1 MSNLKTLAEAVQTAP
16 GAFISGGF
24 QANVQNA
31 KARQSK
37 AGKNFWSCTL
47 TEGGLEVSATSFS
60 RDLTP
65 LDGHLVKFTGMG
77 LKRGDD
83 YNGKAQISL
92 GDKAIISP
100 IGGTVAV
107 MGSISNASFVN
118 MPNVISPATAST
130 SRIEGVTVGM
140 AINKAV
146 DICLKTGDTNEDTL
160 WNWSSTLIRLAQKLQ
175 AGNLA
180 PESGIEKPSDEEQP
194 Y

>member
-1 MSNLKTLAEAVQTAP
+1 MSQLKTLQEAANTAP

-37 AGKNFWSCTL
+37 AGKSFWTCTL
-47 TEGGLEVSATSFS
+47 TEGSLEVSATSFS
-60 RDLTP
+60 KDLTS

-83 YNGKAQISL
+83 YNGKPQISL

-100 IGGTVAV
+100 VGATQPSTPSEAVKSPVIAQNGGS
-107 MGSISNASFVN
+107 G
-118 MPNVISPATAST
+118 
-130 SRIEGVTVGM
+130 RIEGVTVGM

-146 DICLKTGDTNEDTL
+146 DICIKTGDVSEEAI
-160 WNWSSTLIRLAQKLQ
+160 WHRSSTLIRLAQKLQ

-180 PESGIEKPSDEEQP
+180 PELVSVETSDEEQP

>member
-1 MSNLKTLAEAVQTAP
+1 MSNTLKTLQEAANTTP

-37 AGKNFWSCTL
+37 AGKSFWTCTL
-47 TEGGLEVSATSFS
+47 TEGSLEVSATSFS
-60 RDLTP
+60 KDLTS

-83 YNGKAQISL
+83 YNGKPQISL

-100 IGGTVAV
+100 IGGTISIPLPAAV
-107 MGSISNASFVN
+107 NL
-118 MPNVISPATAST
+118 PHVISPATTST

-146 DICLKTGDTNEDTL
+146 DICLRTGDINEDTL
-160 WNWSSTLIRLAQKLQ
+160 WHWSSTLIRLAQKLQ

>member
-1 MSNLKTLAEAVQTAP
+1 MSQLKTLQEAANTAP

-31 KARQSK
+31 KVRQSK
-37 AGKNFWSCTL
+37 AGKNFWTCTL

-60 RDLTP
+60 RDLTS

-100 IGGTVAV
+100 VGATQPSIPSEASKSPVMAQNGG
-107 MGSISNASFVN
+107 
-118 MPNVISPATAST
+118 

-160 WNWSSTLIRLAQKLQ
+160 WHWSSTLIRLAQKLQ

-180 PESGIEKPSDEEQP
+180 PESGIEQPSDEQP

>member
-1 MSNLKTLAEAVQTAP
+1 MSNLKTLAEAAQTAP

-37 AGKNFWSCTL
+37 AGKSFWTCTL

-60 RDLTP
+60 KDLTS
-65 LDGHLVKFTGMG
+65 LDGHLVKFSGMG

-100 IGGTVAV
+100 IGGTVTV
-107 MGSISNASFVN
+107 TGSYPGVSVVN
-118 MPNVISPATAST
+118 LPHVVAPTGT
-130 SRIEGVTVGM
+130 TGPSRIEGVTVGM

-160 WNWSSTLIRLAQKLQ
+160 WHWSSTLIRLSQKLQ

-180 PESGIEKPSDEEQP
+180 PESGIEQPSDEQP

>member
-1 MSNLKTLAEAVQTAP
+1 MSNLKSLQEAANTAP

-37 AGKNFWSCTL
+37 AGKNFWTCTL
-47 TEGGLEVSATSFS
+47 TEGSLEVSATSFS
-60 RDLTP
+60 KDLTS

-100 IGGTVAV
+100 
-107 MGSISNASFVN
+107 
-118 MPNVISPATAST
+118 
-130 SRIEGVTVGM
+130 
-140 AINKAV
+140 
-146 DICLKTGDTNEDTL
+146 
-160 WNWSSTLIRLAQKLQ
+160 
-175 AGNLA
+175 
-180 PESGIEKPSDEEQP
+180 
-194 Y
+194 

>member
-1 MSNLKTLAEAVQTAP
+1 MSQLKTLQEAANTAP

-37 AGKNFWSCTL
+37 AGKSYWTCTL
-47 TEGGLEVSATSFS
+47 TEGSLEVAATSFS
-60 RDLTP
+60 RDLTS

-83 YNGKAQISL
+83 YNGKPQISL

-100 IGGTVAV
+100 IGGTITIPQPSTPSKAAKSPV
-107 MGSISNASFVN
+107 MAQNGGS
-118 MPNVISPATAST
+118 

-160 WNWSSTLIRLAQKLQ
+160 WHWSSTLIRLAQKLQ

-180 PESGIEKPSDEEQP
+180 PESGIEQPSDEQP

>member
-1 MSNLKTLAEAVQTAP
+1 MSNLKSLQEAANTAP

-37 AGKNFWSCTL
+37 AGKSFWTCTL
-47 TEGGLEVSATSFS
+47 TEGSLEVSATSFS
-60 RDLTP
+60 KDLSS
-65 LDGHLVKFTGMG
+65 LEGHLVKFTGMG

-83 YNGKAQISL
+83 YNGKPQISL

-100 IGGTVAV
+100 IGGTIAIPQPSTPSEAKSPVIAQNG
-107 MGSISNASFVN
+107 GSG
-118 MPNVISPATAST
+118 
-130 SRIEGVTVGM
+130 RIEGVMVGM
-140 AINKAV
+140 ALNKAV

-160 WNWSSTLIRLAQKLQ
+160 WHWSSTLIRLSQKLQ

-180 PESGIEKPSDEEQP
+180 PLSGIEQPSDEEQP

>member
-1 MSNLKTLAEAVQTAP
+1 MSQLKTLQEAANTAP
-16 GAFISGGF
+16 GSFISGGF

-37 AGKNFWSCTL
+37 AGKNFWTCTL
-47 TEGGLEVSATSFS
+47 TEGSLEVSATSFS
-60 RDLTP
+60 RDLTS

-100 IGGTVAV
+100 VGSTQPPSASEAVKSPVMAQNGGS
-107 MGSISNASFVN
+107 G
-118 MPNVISPATAST
+118 
-130 SRIEGVTVGM
+130 RIEGVMVGM
-140 AINKAV
+140 ALNKAV

-160 WNWSSTLIRLAQKLQ
+160 WHWSSTLIRLAQKLQ

-180 PESGIEKPSDEEQP
+180 PESGIEQPSDEP
-194 Y
+194 AF

>member
-1 MSNLKTLAEAVQTAP
+1 MSNLKTLAEAAQTAP
-16 GAFISGGF
+16 GSFISGGF

-37 AGKNFWSCTL
+37 AGKNFWTCTL

-60 RDLTP
+60 KDLSS
-65 LDGHLVKFTGMG
+65 LDGHLVKFSGMG

-100 IGGTVAV
+100 VGASQPSTPSEVVKSPVNAQNGGS
-107 MGSISNASFVN
+107 G
-118 MPNVISPATAST
+118 
-130 SRIEGVTVGM
+130 RIEGVMVGM
-140 AINKAV
+140 ALNKAV

-160 WNWSSTLIRLAQKLQ
+160 WHWSSTLIRLSQKLQ

-180 PESGIEKPSDEEQP
+180 PLSGIEPSDEQEQP

>member
-1 MSNLKTLAEAVQTAP
+1 MSQLKTLQEAANTAP
-16 GAFISGGF
+16 GSFISGGF

-37 AGKNFWSCTL
+37 AGKNFWTCTL
-47 TEGGLEVSATSFS
+47 TEGSLEVSATSFS
-60 RDLTP
+60 RDLTS

-100 IGGTVAV
+100 VGATQPPSPSEAVKSPVMAQNGGS
-107 MGSISNASFVN
+107 G
-118 MPNVISPATAST
+118 
-130 SRIEGVTVGM
+130 RIEGITVGM

-146 DICLKTGDTNEDTL
+146 DICIKTGDTNEDTL
-160 WNWSSTLIRLAQKLQ
+160 WHWSSTLIRLAQKLQ
-175 AGNLA
+175 SGNLA
-180 PESGIEKPSDEEQP
+180 PESGIEQPSDEQP

>member
-1 MSNLKTLAEAVQTAP
+1 MSNLKSLQDAVNTAP
-16 GAFISGGF
+16 GSFISGGF

-37 AGKNFWSCTL
+37 NGKNFWTCTL
-47 TEGGLEVSATSFS
+47 TEGSLEVSATSFS

-100 IGGTVAV
+100 VGATQPSSPSEAAKSPTIAQNS
-107 MGSISNASFVN
+107 GS
-118 MPNVISPATAST
+118 

-160 WNWSSTLIRLAQKLQ
+160 WHWSSTLIRLAQKLQ

-180 PESGIEKPSDEEQP
+180 PESGIESNEQEQP

>member
-1 MSNLKTLAEAVQTAP
+1 MSQLKTLQEAANTAP

-37 AGKNFWSCTL
+37 AGKSFWTCTL
-47 TEGGLEVSATSFS
+47 TEGSLEVSATSFS
-60 RDLTP
+60 KDLTS

-83 YNGKAQISL
+83 YNGKPQISL

-100 IGGTVAV
+100 IGGTISIPLPAV
-107 MGSISNASFVN
+107 VN
-118 MPNVISPATAST
+118 LPHVISPATTST

-160 WNWSSTLIRLAQKLQ
+160 WHWSSTLIRLSQKLQ

-180 PESGIEKPSDEEQP
+180 PLSGIEQPSDEEQP

>member
-1 MSNLKTLAEAVQTAP
+1 M
-16 GAFISGGF
+16 
-24 QANVQNA
+24 
-31 KARQSK
+31 
-37 AGKNFWSCTL
+37 
-47 TEGGLEVSATSFS
+47 EVSATSFS
-60 RDLTP
+60 RDLTS

-83 YNGKAQISL
+83 YNGKPQISL

-100 IGGTVAV
+100 VGATQPPTAQEAV
-107 MGSISNASFVN
+107 K
-118 MPNVISPATAST
+118 SPVMAQNGN

-146 DICLKTGDTNEDTL
+146 DICLKTGDTNESTL
-160 WNWSSTLIRLAQKLQ
+160 YYWSSTLIRLAQKLQ

-180 PESGIEKPSDEEQP
+180 PESGIEQPSDEQP

>member
-1 MSNLKTLAEAVQTAP
+1 MSQLKSLQEAANTAP
-16 GAFISGGF
+16 GSFISGGF

-37 AGKNFWSCTL
+37 AGKSFWTCTL
-47 TEGGLEVSATSFS
+47 TEGSLEVSATSFS
-60 RDLTP
+60 KDLTS

-83 YNGKAQISL
+83 YNGKALISL

-100 IGGTVAV
+100 VGATQPSTPSEAAKSPV
-107 MGSISNASFVN
+107 MAQNSGA
-118 MPNVISPATAST
+118 
-130 SRIEGVTVGM
+130 RIEGVTVGM

-160 WNWSSTLIRLAQKLQ
+160 WHWSSTLIRLAQKLQ

-180 PESGIEKPSDEEQP
+180 PESGIEQPPDEQP

>member
-1 MSNLKTLAEAVQTAP
+1 MSQLKSLQEAANTAP
-16 GAFISGGF
+16 GSFISGGF

-37 AGKNFWSCTL
+37 AGKSFWTCTL

-60 RDLTP
+60 KDLSS
-65 LDGHLVKFTGMG
+65 LEGHLVKFTGMG

-83 YNGKAQISL
+83 YNGKPQISL

-100 IGGTVAV
+100 VGASQPSTPSEAVKSPVNAQNGGS
-107 MGSISNASFVN
+107 G
-118 MPNVISPATAST
+118 
-130 SRIEGVTVGM
+130 RIEGVMVGM
-140 AINKAV
+140 ALNKAV

-160 WNWSSTLIRLAQKLQ
+160 WHWSSTLIRLSQKLQ

-180 PESGIEKPSDEEQP
+180 PLSGIEQPSDEQEQP

>member
-1 MSNLKTLAEAVQTAP
+1 MSNLKTLQEAASTAP

-24 QANVQNA
+24 TANVQNA

-37 AGKNFWSCTL
+37 AGKSFWTCTL

-60 RDLTP
+60 KDLTS

-100 IGGTVAV
+100 VGASQPASPSEAAKSPVNAQNGGY
-107 MGSISNASFVN
+107 
-118 MPNVISPATAST
+118 
-130 SRIEGVTVGM
+130 RIEGVTVGM

-160 WNWSSTLIRLAQKLQ
+160 WHWSSTLIRLSQKLQ

-180 PESGIEKPSDEEQP
+180 PLSGIEPSDEQEQP

>member
-1 MSNLKTLAEAVQTAP
+1 MSQLKTLQEAANTAP
-16 GAFISGGF
+16 GSFISGGF
-24 QANVQNA
+24 QANIQNA

-37 AGKNFWSCTL
+37 AGKSFWTCTL
-47 TEGGLEVSATSFS
+47 TEGSLEVSATSFS
-60 RDLTP
+60 KDLTS
-65 LDGHLVKFTGMG
+65 LEGHLVKFSGMG

-100 IGGTVAV
+100 VGATQPSTPSEAAKSPVIAQN
-107 MGSISNASFVN
+107 GSS
-118 MPNVISPATAST
+118 

-160 WNWSSTLIRLAQKLQ
+160 WHWSSTLIRLAQKLQ

-180 PESGIEKPSDEEQP
+180 PESGIEQPSDEQP

>member
-1 MSNLKTLAEAVQTAP
+1 MSNLKSLAEAANTAP

-37 AGKNFWSCTL
+37 AGKNFWTCTL

-60 RDLTP
+60 KDLTS

-100 IGGTVAV
+100 VGASQPSAPSEAV
-107 MGSISNASFVN
+107 K
-118 MPNVISPATAST
+118 SPVMAQNS
-130 SRIEGVTVGM
+130 SSGRIEGVTVGM

-160 WNWSSTLIRLAQKLQ
+160 WHWSSTLIRLAQKLQ

-180 PESGIEKPSDEEQP
+180 PLSGIEKPSDEQEQP

>member
-1 MSNLKTLAEAVQTAP
+1 MSNLKSLQEAANTAP

-24 QANVQNA
+24 QANV
-31 KARQSK
+31 SK
-37 AGKNFWSCTL
+37 VQTLQGKKTGKTFWKCLLS
-47 TEGGLEVSATSFS
+47 EGGLEVSATSFD
-60 RDLTP
+60 RDLSS
-65 LDGHLVKFTGMG
+65 LEGHLVKFTGMG

-92 GDKAIISP
+92 GDKAIISL
-100 IGGTVAV
+100 IGGTIAIPQPSAPSEAV
-107 MGSISNASFVN
+107 KSPGSG
-118 MPNVISPATAST
+118 
-130 SRIEGVTVGM
+130 RIEGVTVGM

-160 WNWSSTLIRLAQKLQ
+160 WHWSSTLIRLAQKLQ

-180 PESGIEKPSDEEQP
+180 PLSGIEQPSDEQEQP

>member
-1 MSNLKTLAEAVQTAP
+1 MSNLKTLQEIANTAP
-16 GAFISGGF
+16 GAYISGGF
-24 QANVQNA
+24 QANVKDA

-37 AGKNFWSCTL
+37 SGKNFYTCTL
-47 TEGGLEVSATSFS
+47 VEGGLEVSATSFS

-83 YNGKAQISL
+83 YNGKAQVSL

-100 IGGTVAV
+100 VG
-107 MGSISNASFVN
+107 
-118 MPNVISPATAST
+118 AST
-130 SRIEGVTVGM
+130 AIPAQVQAMVAQSPVTQQNGALAPSGRIEGVTVGM

-146 DICLKTGDTNEDTL
+146 EICLKTGDVNDDTL
-160 WNWSSTLIRLAQKLQ
+160 WVWSSRLIRLAQKLQ

-180 PESGIEKPSDEEQP
+180 PEDSAENMEDTP

>member
-1 MSNLKTLAEAVQTAP
+1 MSNLKTLAEAAQTAP
-16 GAFISGGF
+16 GSFISGGF

-37 AGKNFWSCTL
+37 AGKSFWTCTL

-100 IGGTVAV
+100 IGGTITIPQQSSPSEAV
-107 MGSISNASFVN
+107 KSPVMAQNGGSG
-118 MPNVISPATAST
+118 
-130 SRIEGVTVGM
+130 RIEGVLVGM
-140 AINKAV
+140 ALNKAV

-160 WNWSSTLIRLAQKLQ
+160 WHWSSTLIRLSQKLQ

-180 PESGIEKPSDEEQP
+180 PLSGIEPSDEQEQP

>member
-1 MSNLKTLAEAVQTAP
+1 MSQLKTLQEAVNTTP
-16 GAFISGGF
+16 GSFISGGF

-37 AGKNFWSCTL
+37 AGKNYWTCTL
-47 TEGGLEVSATSFS
+47 TEGSLEVSATSFS
-60 RDLTP
+60 RDLTS

-100 IGGTVAV
+100 VGATQPQSPSEAAKSPV
-107 MGSISNASFVN
+107 MAQNSGS
-118 MPNVISPATAST
+118 

-146 DICLKTGDTNEDTL
+146 DICIKTGDTNEDTL
-160 WNWSSTLIRLAQKLQ
+160 WHWSSTLIRLAQKLQ

-180 PESGIEKPSDEEQP
+180 PESGIEQPSDEP
-194 Y
+194 AF

>member
-1 MSNLKTLAEAVQTAP
+1 MSNLKSLQEAANTAP

-37 AGKNFWSCTL
+37 AGKSFWTCTL
-47 TEGGLEVSATSFS
+47 TEGSLEVSATSFS
-60 RDLTP
+60 KDLTS

-83 YNGKAQISL
+83 YNGKPQISL

-100 IGGTVAV
+100 IGGTITIPQPSIVNLPHVVAPTGTT
-107 MGSISNASFVN
+107 GS
-118 MPNVISPATAST
+118 

-160 WNWSSTLIRLAQKLQ
+160 WHWSSTLIRLSQKLQ

-180 PESGIEKPSDEEQP
+180 PLSGIEQPSDEEQP

>member
-1 MSNLKTLAEAVQTAP
+1 MSNLKTLQEAAQTAP

-37 AGKNFWSCTL
+37 AGKNFWTCTL

-60 RDLTP
+60 KDLTS

-100 IGGTVAV
+100 VGASQPTPSEAVKSPVIAQNGGS
-107 MGSISNASFVN
+107 G
-118 MPNVISPATAST
+118 
-130 SRIEGVTVGM
+130 RIEGVLVGM
-140 AINKAV
+140 ALNKAV
-146 DICLKTGDTNEDTL
+146 DICIKTGDTNEDTL
-160 WNWSSTLIRLAQKLQ
+160 WHWSSTLIRLSQKLQ

-180 PESGIEKPSDEEQP
+180 PLSGIEPSDEQEQP

>member
-1 MSNLKTLAEAVQTAP
+1 MSNLKSLQEAANTAP

-37 AGKNFWSCTL
+37 AGKSFWTCTL
-47 TEGGLEVSATSFS
+47 TEGSLEVSATSFS
-60 RDLTP
+60 KDLSS
-65 LDGHLVKFTGMG
+65 LEGHLVKFTGMG

-100 IGGTVAV
+100 IGGTIAIPQPSVV
-107 MGSISNASFVN
+107 TL
-118 MPNVISPATAST
+118 PHVIRPLPEVDNGK
-130 SRIEGVTVGM
+130 RIEGVTVGM

-160 WNWSSTLIRLAQKLQ
+160 WHWSSTLIRLAQKLQ

-180 PESGIEKPSDEEQP
+180 PLSGIEQPSDEEQP